1 MAASKAQKKNRE
13 AGKYSGPAKRQLAL
27 VGVAGLFLVVWG
39 FVLGILVGRGMV
51 PTLVEPKPR
60 PAPVTVTPDGRG
72 EPGRSGKIV
81 AAQANRPDNGSAGS
95 DSNEAGST
103 KPLNQ
108 SNLEFFDQLA
118 KKSTTTAP
126 RPRATTTTTTST
138 TTTAAPAAKA
148 TTTTTMAKATPAI
161 KKPDKKVEKKPAS
174 TPTAAATKSKG
185 DYTIQAA
192 AFRSRSDATKYAAR
206 ITKTTGRKFVVVSGL
221 SRGRL
226 WHRVRLDSRM
236 SRLEAV
242 AMRKDLEIKGFKS
255 PNVVRVK

>member
-81 AAQANRPDNGSAGS
+81 AARADRSDNGSAGS
-95 DSNEAGST
+95 DSTEAGST

-118 KKSTTTAP
+118 KVDDNRSPATGDYDYDHDHDRRTGCQGDNHDDHGQGDPGDKETRQKGRGKNPP
-126 RPRATTTTTTST
+126 RPRPPRRQSPRATTPSRRPLSG
-138 TTTAAPAAKA
+138 AGP
-148 TTTTTMAKATPAI
+148 MQP
-161 KKPDKKVEKKPAS
+161 S
-174 TPTAAATKSKG
+174 TPPG
-185 DYTIQAA
+185 
-192 AFRSRSDATKYAAR
+192 
-206 ITKTTGRKFVVVSGL
+206 
-221 SRGRL
+221 
-226 WHRVRLDSRM
+226 
-236 SRLEAV
+236 
-242 AMRKDLEIKGFKS
+242 
-255 PNVVRVK
+255 

>member
-27 VGVAGLFLVVWG
+27 VGLAGLFLVVWG

-72 EPGRSGKIV
+72 DPGRPGKII
-81 AAQANRPDNGSAGS
+81 AARADRPDNGSTGSGSADAGS
-95 DSNEAGST
+95 A

-118 KKSTTTAP
+118 KKSPTTAP
-126 RPRATTTTTTST
+126 RPQATT
-138 TTTAAPAAKA
+138 TTTAAPVVKA
-148 TTTTTMAKATPAI
+148 TTATTMAKATQEI
-161 KKPDKKVEKKPAS
+161 KKPDKKVEKKTAPA
-174 TPTAAATKSKG
+174 PTAAATKSKG

-192 AFRSRSDATKYAAR
+192 AFRSRSDATKYAAK
-206 ITKTTGRKFVVVSGL
+206 ISKTTGRKFVVVSGL
-221 SRGRL
+221 SRGQL

-236 SRLEAV
+236 NRLEAV